1 MRVAIGLLAQ
11 DNPVNQKR
19 WVKRSHPSGSR
30 EQKQE
35 ERAEAGRE
43 SGSRK
48 QQVETEGY
56 VCSLFPFWSQRLRS
70 SSFFHCVIF
79 NYLQASFHLTFSQES
94 LILIMKFCFPDD
106 VIIQVVFLVTVAG
119 LRISNSSINIVSNIF
134 KCGTDTTGVCTLLL
148 GGTGWGII

>member
-1 MRVAIGLLAQ
+1 MVAESRSR
-11 DNPVNQKR
+11 KR
-19 WVKRSHPSGSR
+19 ER
-30 EQKQE
+30 KQE
-35 ERAEAGRE
+35 DRAEAGRE

-48 QQVETEGY
+48 QQVRTEGCA
-56 VCSLFPFWSQRLRS
+56 CSLFHFGLSDLDLRS

-94 LILIMKFCFPDD
+94 LILIMKFCFLDD

-119 LRISNSSINIVSNIF
+119 LRISNSSINSVSNVF
-134 KCGTDTTGVCTLLL
+134 KCGAHTTGVCTVLL